1 MRYSIT
7 ASRALVNQPFYDDDD
22 TDDYIHL
29 RFRTVELAAEVAQQL
44 SRQSRHVSL
53 HDNEQRLMGGISS
66 IIASWWNGAPA
77 SSNVLVNS

>member
-7 ASRALVNQPFYDDDD
+7 ASRALLNQPDYDCDD
-22 TDDYIHL
+22 TDDYL
-29 RFRTVELAAEVAQQL
+29 YFRFHSLEIAAEVAQQL

-66 IIASWWNGAPA
+66 IIASWWNGVPK
-77 SSNVLVNS
+77 STNLSVV